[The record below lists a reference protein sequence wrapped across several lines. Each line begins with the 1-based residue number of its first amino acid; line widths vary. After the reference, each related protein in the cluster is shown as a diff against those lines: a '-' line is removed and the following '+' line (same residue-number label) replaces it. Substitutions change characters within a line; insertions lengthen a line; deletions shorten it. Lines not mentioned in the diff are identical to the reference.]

1 MPLKVDKAGRI
12 VLPKRVRQRLRLE
25 PGSQLRLEE
34 RADGI
39 LLRPMEQRIPLTQ
52 REGGLLIHCGEVPPG
67 FDWDRFIED
76 QREER
81 IEERIQD
88 TRGL

>member
-39 LLRPMEQRIPLTQ
+39 LLRPVEQRVPLTQ
-52 REGGLLIHCGEVPPG
+52 REGLLIHCGEVPPG

-81 IEERIQD
+81 IQD
-88 TRGL
+88 THGL